1 MLRKQYD
8 TSQDAWKAF
17 LIFRMDLDV
26 GIWDMCMV
34 WFLMSWFHVYIYIS
48 DSSDRVHEMTRSVFL
63 RTGLPGFAGTQVK
76 RSRIWLSKSCEF

>member
-1 MLRKQYD
+1 MGYVYGVV
-8 TSQDAWKAF
+8 F
-17 LIFRMDLDV
+17 DV
-26 GIWDMCMV
+26 MV
-34 WFLMSWFHVYIYIS
+34 SCVYIYIS